1 MVRTVAIQYHYV
13 EEIFTLDEATMRI
26 VMPGGRTLREWKA
39 RLGNAPDITTP
50 STAADQAAA
59 ARI

>member
-1 MVRTVAIQYHYV
+1 
-13 EEIFTLDEATMRI
+13 MRI
-26 VMPGGRTLREWKA
+26 VMPGDRTLREWKG